1 MDGGNPMNWTK
12 LLLDV
17 SIHPDPSALPGSGT
31 LGDLANGLMAWAL
44 VLAAAGVVLG
54 AASWALGSA
63 TSNVSWADRGKNATI
78 VSGVA
83 ALLIGGAAAIVNF
96 FFHMGQGLH

>member
-1 MDGGNPMNWTK
+1 MNWTK
-12 LLLDV
+12 LLLDI

-44 VLAAAGVVLG
+44 VLAGASLVGG
-54 AASWALGSA
+54 AAAWALGSA
-63 TSNVSWADRGKNATI
+63 TSNMSWADRGKSATI
-78 VSGVA
+78 VGAVA
-83 ALLIGGAAAIVNF
+83 ALVIGGAGAITNF